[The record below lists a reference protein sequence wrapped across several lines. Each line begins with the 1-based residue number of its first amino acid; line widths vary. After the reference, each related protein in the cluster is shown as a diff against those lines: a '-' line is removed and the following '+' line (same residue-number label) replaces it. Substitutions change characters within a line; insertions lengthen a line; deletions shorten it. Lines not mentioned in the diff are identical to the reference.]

1 MKTRNHYPILLIAL
15 LLGLMGF
22 AERAQADYTLGHYTK
37 VNANGNKIELEWT
50 KTTGSQ
56 GTMSL
61 QFRYRVKIRQKGSS
75 EWKEIGPSSDLYCNI
90 IDLYYGTTYEVEVV
104 SEAVYGTGGGS
115 YGVREV
121 TTVSASPTIQL
132 SKSEI
137 NMSADGGKET
147 FTIKSIGGWSCSSD
161 PSEAY
166 KGSDRWIDVDISSF
180 YTHDGATV
188 DETNTITIFPNP
200 NKETREAKFIIKS
213 NVDPSVQA
221 SISIK
226 QAGKIVP
233 DTEKP
238 KPQGYVDGY
247 PKATSPTEIEVK
259 WNPATDNKTEP
270 SELVYNVGWHEMGTV
285 DYWKYYSENSDPKN
299 WLKNKTEYRIINL
312 KPNTE
317 YELYVSVKDAAGNE
331 KSYDKKYIT
340 TPAAAPPI
348 IKLSK
353 NEITI
358 EATTETERFTLTS
371 NCGWE
376 RKFEP
381 KEAAAYYSGWIELSP
396 PESSVSTGKTE
407 NTEFTM
413 MFAPNKSTTD
423 RTAKIIFTS
432 TEDPSLTATL
442 TVKQK
447 GKVADT
453 PKPTVQVSS
462 ILLNL
467 PKVSINGDRE
477 SFRLEATVLPA
488 DATNSELQWSSSNP
502 NVATVEAASMASL
515 LKAGVTGKA
524 VTVRIHKKG
533 KAEIT
538 AQAMDGSGKSA
549 SCQVEVLSTV
559 GNIEASEARIYAT
572 NGMLHLSLPQPAT
585 IQIYN
590 LVGRLV
596 RSVSAPAG
604 DTSVALPQGIYIV
617 RTGAKIE
624 KVVVQ

>member
-1 MKTRNHYPILLIAL
+1 MKTRHHYPIFLIAL
-15 LLGLMGF
+15 FLGLMGF

-180 YTHDGATV
+180 HTHDGATV

-233 DTEKP
+233 DTETP
-238 KPQGYVDGY
+238 KPGGYVDGY
-247 PKATSPTEIEVK
+247 PKAISPTAIEVK

-340 TPAAAPPI
+340 TPAAADTEKPKPGGYVDGYPKAISPTEIVVKWNKATDNVTKQEKLRYQVSCGLLKKLVKSSPI
-348 IKLSK
+348 
-353 NEITI
+353 
-358 EATTETERFTLTS
+358 LTD
-371 NCGWE
+371 
-376 RKFEP
+376 
-381 KEAAAYYSGWIELSP
+381 
-396 PESSVSTGKTE
+396 KTE
-407 NTEFTM
+407 YTI
-413 MFAPNKSTTD
+413 TD
-423 RTAKIIFTS
+423 LPYSDVTYDISVKVWDEADNLTFYSVKEVKPLA
-432 TEDPSLTATL
+432 EDP
-442 TVKQK
+442 K
-447 GKVADT
+447 

-572 NGMLHLSLPQPAT
+572 NGMLRLSLPQPAT

-617 RTGAKIE
+617 RTGTKIE

>member
-1 MKTRNHYPILLIAL
+1 
-15 LLGLMGF
+15 MGF
-22 AERAQADYTLGHYTK
+22 AERAQAEYTLGHYTK

-137 NMSADGGKET
+137 NMSADGGNET

-200 NKETREAKFIIKS
+200 NKETRKAKFIIKS

-221 SISIK
+221 SIDIT

-238 KPQGYVDGY
+238 KPGAYVDGY
-247 PKATSPTEIEVK
+247 PKAISPSEIKVK
-259 WNPATDNKTEP
+259 WTKATDNATAPED
-270 SELVYNVGWHEMGTV
+270 L
-285 DYWKYYSENSDPKN
+285 KYQVSCILFHKAVATSPVLTDQ
-299 WLKNKTEYRIINL
+299 TEYTL
-312 KPNTE
+312 TGLEPNTE
-317 YELYVSVKDAAGNE
+317 YSIRVEVEDKAGNHSFYE
-331 KSYDKKYIT
+331 VKQVE
-340 TPAAAPPI
+340 TPPATPPI

-353 NEITI
+353 NEITLD
-358 EATTETERFTLTS
+358 ATTATEGFTLTS
-371 NCGWE
+371 NCGWV
-376 RKFEP
+376 RTIEP
-381 KEAAAYYSGWIELSP
+381 KEAAAYYSGWIELTP
-396 PESSVSTGKTE
+396 PESSVSTGKTN

-432 TEDPSLTATL
+432 TEDPSLTASL

-453 PKPTVQVSS
+453 PKPDPTISVSS

-502 NVATVEAASMASL
+502 NVATVVEAASMASL

-559 GNIEASEARIYAT
+559 GNIEASEARIYAS
-572 NGMLHLSLPQPAT
+572 NGMLRLSLPQPAT

-617 RTGAKIE
+617 RTGTKIE